1 MPLKHHTFVC
11 SACKKPVSLDARLPS
26 QVVTALLRDEFAVL
40 GLAKAEPI
48 PGADGLYSLHH
59 PLVCSDACHR
69 KANRDGLPG
78 YDVVDG
84 EQARFDASD
93 TFAPSFIGGGDDD
106 NDDERNEP

>member
-11 SACKKPVSLDARLPS
+11 SACRKPVSLDSRLPS

-59 PLVCSDACHR
+59 PLVCSDECHR
-69 KANRDGLPG
+69 KINRDGLAG

-84 EQARFDASD
+84 DAARLEYA
-93 TFAPSFIGGGDDD
+93 DDYATTL
-106 NDDERNEP
+106 DDEHERTDP